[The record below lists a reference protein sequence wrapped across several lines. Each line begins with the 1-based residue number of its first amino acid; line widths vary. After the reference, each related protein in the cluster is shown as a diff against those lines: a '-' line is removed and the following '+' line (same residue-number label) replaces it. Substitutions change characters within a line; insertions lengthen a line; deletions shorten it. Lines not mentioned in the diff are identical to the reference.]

1 MDRRIKLATV
11 VGKMKGG
18 GVESIVM
25 EYMRQLDREKFELW
39 LLVDSDSTLVPEH
52 ELSDLGVRLIWVPPY
67 QKVAAYHK
75 ALYRLFREEKFD
87 IVHAHINTLNV
98 FPLFAA
104 WRAGIPV
111 RIAHN
116 HNTLGKGETKRNIA
130 KYLLRPFAKV
140 FPTTLCAC
148 GSYAGRWI
156 YGSRAPF
163 FVMPNSIDFREDE
176 YRFAAEVRT
185 AAREELGLTDRFV
198 IGHVGRFLT
207 QKNHKFLVEVFA
219 KIVEK
224 EPKATL
230 LLVGSGELLPEVKA
244 RVKELGIEDRVIF
257 TGQRGDTARLYQA
270 MDVFVFPSLYEGK
283 PLVPMEA
290 QLSGLPVLSADTV
303 TREII
308 YDDSLVEFLPL
319 TASAEVWADKA
330 LEMGRRAVNR
340 QDVDVKSSR
349 SVSAGNER
357 YVSADELGDWYRGL
371 VKEPAIRE
379 SMN

>member
-11 VGKMKGG
+11 AGKMKGG

-39 LLVDSDSTLVPEH
+39 LLVDSDSKCVPEQ
-52 ELSDLGVRLIWVPPY
+52 ELADLGVCLIWVPPY
-67 QKVAAYHK
+67 QRIAEYHR
-75 ALYRLFREEKFD
+75 ALYRLFRDEKFD

-104 WRAGIPV
+104 WRAGVPV

-116 HNTLGKGETKRNIA
+116 HSTLGKGETKRNVA
-130 KYLLRPFAKV
+130 KYMLRPFAKV

-148 GSYAGRWI
+148 GSCAGRWI

-176 YRFAAEVRT
+176 YRFSDEVRT

-198 IGHVGRFLT
+198 VGHVGRFT
-207 QKNHKFLVEVFA
+207 APKNHKFLVEVFA

-224 EPKATL
+224 EPKAML
-230 LLVGSGELLPEVKA
+230 LLIGTGELLSEVKEQA
-244 RVKELGIEDRVIF
+244 KELGIEDRVIF
-257 TGQRGDTARLYQA
+257 TGQREDTARLYQA
-270 MDVFVFPSLYEGK
+270 MDVFVFPSLYEGLG
-283 PLVPMEA
+283 LVAIEA
-290 QLSGLPVLSADTV
+290 QLSGLPVLAADTV
-303 TREII
+303 PREII

-319 TASAEVWADKA
+319 SASADVWADKA
-330 LEMGRRAVNR
+330 LEMGRRAGNR

-349 SVSAGNER
+349 SVPVGNER
-357 YVSADELGDWYRGL
+357 YVSAEELGDWYCGL
-371 VKEPAIRE
+371 VKEE
-379 SMN
+379 N